1 MWWGIASHN
10 KRQNRGCQR
19 CDENTHNTTN
29 KRKTIRRKVGGQ
41 GAKAAIALRKHVLMS
56 RDATQPF
63 AHSRCRPLF
72 FVPIQRA
79 KSFHPMPSPTSSHH
93 STPATHEALCPLF
106 STYVISTVRLGTTLR
121 HFNRDDRGR
130 RKEKQKNV
138 ILFIFFFR
146 SQSENFVLSVGKREQ
161 SASS

>member
-72 FVPIQRA
+72 SSQCKEPSLFIPCRHPLHHTTAHQRPTRPYVHYSA
-79 KSFHPMPSPTSSHH
+79 PTSFQQSG
-93 STPATHEALCPLF
+93 SVQP
-106 STYVISTVRLGTTLR
+106 SVISTEMIEV
-121 HFNRDDRGR
+121 
-130 RKEKQKNV
+130 
-138 ILFIFFFR
+138 
-146 SQSENFVLSVGKREQ
+146 VGKKNKKM
-161 SASS
+161 